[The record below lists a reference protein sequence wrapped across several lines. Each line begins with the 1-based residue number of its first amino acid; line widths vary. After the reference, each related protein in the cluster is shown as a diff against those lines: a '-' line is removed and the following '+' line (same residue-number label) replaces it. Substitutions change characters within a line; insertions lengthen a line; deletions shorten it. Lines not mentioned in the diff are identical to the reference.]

1 VRTATIATILL
12 AGLLGAG
19 AGQAQLWRG
28 PAAIEIEAKDQK
40 RGPVAGGEVKLV
52 CRGIEPADGPPPVT
66 LDSKGRAV
74 VGGLA
79 EGKWHVEVSKDSY
92 MTFQADLDVRSDRK
106 PKILSTLQLNVPHAI
121 HMMDVLFY
129 KGKAAPEA
137 HTAIAA
143 APPPAVEHR
152 RPVSPPPPPAPA
164 PEPAPEATV
173 QTTAQPAPHM
183 EPVTKPVVPRE
194 PPAPAPAPEPAPV
207 TPPPATQ
214 PAMPPPAAAPAP
226 PAPVVKAPPPP
237 APQPSAAAAPPAS
250 VRRRSYDDRNCFECK
265 PGESS
270 LSMEAVVAPGSEG
283 CGAGVRDL
291 LAKPAAAG
299 QPAGCRVLRLTLPA
313 GARYTGYRYGV
324 EEGTEELDCQA
335 GKDCPGGGRWPLEP
349 ALARSASG
357 TTVAAA
363 FEGNAAVTKER
374 HAVFTVYYT
383 AGK

>member
-1 VRTATIATILL
+1 MRTATIATILL

-40 RGPVAGGEVKLV
+40 GGPVAGGEVKLV

-106 PKILSTLQLNVPHAI
+106 PKILSTLQLNVQHAV

-143 APPPAVEHR
+143 APPPPVEHR
-152 RPVSPPPPPAPA
+152 RPISPPPPPPAPA

-173 QTTAQPAPHM
+173 QTTTQPAPYI

-194 PPAPAPAPEPAPV
+194 PPAPAPTPVPV
-207 TPPPATQ
+207 TPPPTPQ
-214 PAMPPPAAAPAP
+214 PAMPPPAPAP
-226 PAPVVKAPPPP
+226 PTPPVVAPPP
-237 APQPSAAAAPPAS
+237 AAAPTITPAPPIT
-250 VRRRSYDDRNCFECK
+250 VRRRSYEDRNCFECK

-270 LSMEAVVAPGSEG
+270 LSMEAVVSPGAEG

-291 LAKPAAAG
+291 LAKPGAAG

-357 TTVAAA
+357 TTIATA

-383 AGK
+383 TGK

>member
-40 RGPVAGGEVKLV
+40 RGPVSGGEVKLV

-79 EGKWHVEVSKDSY
+79 EGKWHVEVSKENY

-106 PKILSTLQLNVPHAI
+106 PKILTTLQLNVPHAV

-129 KGKAAPEA
+129 KGKAVPEA
-137 HTAIAA
+137 PAA
-143 APPPAVEHR
+143 VAAKPVPPAPEHR
-152 RPVSPPPPPAPA
+152 RPTPPPP
-164 PEPAPEATV
+164 PEPAPEPTV
-173 QTTAQPAPHM
+173 QTATQPALHI

-194 PPAPAPAPEPAPV
+194 PPPAPV
-207 TPPPATQ
+207 A
-214 PAMPPPAAAPAP
+214 PAAPPSPAAP
-226 PAPVVKAPPPP
+226 PAPSMAPPPAPAP
-237 APQPSAAAAPPAS
+237 APQPSAAPAPPS
-250 VRRRSYDDRNCFECK
+250 TVRRRSYEDRNCFECK

-270 LSMEAVVAPGSEG
+270 LSVEAVVAPGAEG

-291 LAKPAAAG
+291 LAKSAG
-299 QPAGCRVLRLTLPA
+299 SPPAGCRVLRLALPA
-313 GARYTGYRYGV
+313 GARYTGYRYAV
-324 EEGTEELDCQA
+324 QEGTEELDCQA

-349 ALARSASG
+349 ALAKSTSG
-357 TTVAAA
+357 TAITAA

-383 AGK
+383 AGTQ

>member
-1 VRTATIATILL
+1 MRTATIATILMT
-12 AGLLGAG
+12 GLLGAG

-40 RGPVAGGEVKLV
+40 RGPVSGGEVKLV

-79 EGKWHVEVSKDSY
+79 EGKWHVEVSKESY

-106 PKILSTLQLNVPHAI
+106 PKILSTLQLNVPHAV

-137 HTAIAA
+137 IAA
-143 APPPAVEHR
+143 APAPPAPEHR
-152 RPVSPPPPPAPA
+152 RPTPPPPPPAPA
-164 PEPAPEATV
+164 PEPTV
-173 QTTAQPAPHM
+173 QTAPQPAPHI

-194 PPAPAPAPEPAPV
+194 PPTAPVVAPAVPATPPPAPEPAKPAPAAPV
-207 TPPPATQ
+207 VAP
-214 PAMPPPAAAPAP
+214 AAPA
-226 PAPVVKAPPPP
+226 APVIT
-237 APQPSAAAAPPAS
+237 PQPSAAPSS
-250 VRRRSYDDRNCFECK
+250 VRRRSYEDRNCFECK

-270 LSMEAVVAPGSEG
+270 LSVEAVVSPGAEG

-291 LAKPAAAG
+291 LAKPAG
-299 QPAGCRVLRLTLPA
+299 SPPAGCRLLHLTLPA
-313 GARYTGYRYGV
+313 GARYTGYRYAV
-324 EEGTEELDCQA
+324 QEGTEELDCQA

-349 ALARSASG
+349 SLAKSASG
-357 TTVAAA
+357 TAIAAA

-374 HAVFTVYYT
+374 RAVFTVYYT
-383 AGK
+383 AGTK

>member
-1 VRTATIATILL
+1 MTRINRPGGERNVRTATIATILL

-40 RGPVAGGEVKLV
+40 RGPVSGGEVKLV

-79 EGKWHVEVSKDSY
+79 EGKWHVEVSKESY

-106 PKILSTLQLNVPHAI
+106 PKILSTLQLNVPHAV

-129 KGKAAPEA
+129 KGKAGPAPVPAPE
-137 HTAIAA
+137 TTVQA
-143 APPPAVEHR
+143 APQPAPHIA
-152 RPVSPPPPPAPA
+152 PVTKPIVPREPPPAPA
-164 PEPAPEATV
+164 PVPVPAAPPSTPE
-173 QTTAQPAPHM
+173 
-183 EPVTKPVVPRE
+183 
-194 PPAPAPAPEPAPV
+194 PAPAPVAPAAPAPAM
-207 TPPPATQ
+207 TPPPA
-214 PAMPPPAAAPAP
+214 
-226 PAPVVKAPPPP
+226 P
-237 APQPSAAAAPPAS
+237 APQPSAPPAPPSS
-250 VRRRSYDDRNCFECK
+250 VRRRSYEDRNCFECK

-270 LSMEAVVAPGSEG
+270 LSVEAVVAPGAEG

-291 LAKPAAAG
+291 LAKSAG
-299 QPAGCRVLRLTLPA
+299 SPPAGCRVLRLTLPA
-313 GARYTGYRYGV
+313 GARYTGYRYAV
-324 EEGTEELDCQA
+324 QEGTEELDCQA

-349 ALARSASG
+349 ALAKGAFG
-357 TTVAAA
+357 TAIAAA

-374 HAVFTVYYT
+374 RAVFTVYYT
-383 AGK
+383 TGTK

>member
-66 LDSKGRAV
+66 LDGKGRAV

-106 PKILSTLQLNVPHAI
+106 PKILSTLQLNVPHAV

-152 RPVSPPPPPAPA
+152 RPVSPPPPPPAPA

-173 QTTAQPAPHM
+173 QTRAQPAPHI

-194 PPAPAPAPEPAPV
+194 PPAPTPAPAPEPAPV
-207 TPPPATQ
+207 TPPPA
-214 PAMPPPAAAPAP
+214 AAPTP
-226 PAPVVKAPPPP
+226 PAPAVKAPPP
-237 APQPSAAAAPPAS
+237 SAAPAPPAS

-283 CGAGVRDL
+283 CGATVRDL
-291 LAKPAAAG
+291 LAKAATAS
-299 QPAGCRVLRLTLPA
+299 PSAGCRVLRLSLPA

-349 ALARSASG
+349 ALAKSASG
-357 TTVAAA
+357 TTIAAA

-383 AGK
+383 AGANPK

>member
-1 VRTATIATILL
+1 MRTATIATILL
-12 AGLLGAG
+12 TGLLGAG

-40 RGPVAGGEVKLV
+40 RGPVSGGEVKLV

-79 EGKWHVEVSKDSY
+79 EGKWHVEVSKESY

-106 PKILSTLQLNVPHAI
+106 PKILSTLQLNVPHAV

-129 KGKAAPEA
+129 KGKAAPEQV
-137 HTAIAA
+137 AA
-143 APPPAVEHR
+143 APAPPAVEHR
-152 RPVSPPPPPAPA
+152 RPTPPPPAPPPPPPAAA
-164 PEPAPEATV
+164 PTPAPEATV
-173 QTTAQPAPHM
+173 ETTAKPAPHI

-194 PPAPAPAPEPAPV
+194 PPPVPTTAPPAPAP
-207 TPPPATQ
+207 TLQ
-214 PAMPPPAAAPAP
+214 PSVAPAP
-226 PAPVVKAPPPP
+226 P
-237 APQPSAAAAPPAS
+237 ST

-265 PGESS
+265 PGEAS
-270 LSMEAVVAPGSEG
+270 LSVEAVVEPGAEA
-283 CGAGVRDL
+283 CGAAVRDL
-291 LAKPAAAG
+291 LAKPAG
-299 QPAGCRVLRLTLPA
+299 SPAGCRVLRLTLPA
-313 GARYTGYRYGV
+313 GARYTGYRYAV
-324 EEGTEELDCQA
+324 QEGTEELDCQA

-349 ALARSASG
+349 ALAKSASG
-357 TTVAAA
+357 TAVTAA

-383 AGK
+383 SGTK

>member
-1 VRTATIATILL
+1 MRTATIATILL
-12 AGLLGAG
+12 AGLLGTG

-40 RGPVAGGEVKLV
+40 RGPLAGGEVKLV

-143 APPPAVEHR
+143 APPPPPVEHR
-152 RPVSPPPPPAPA
+152 RPISPAPQAPPPPPAPA
-164 PEPAPEATV
+164 AAPEATV
-173 QTTAQPAPHM
+173 PTTTQPAPHI

-194 PPAPAPAPEPAPV
+194 PPAAAPPATPPP
-207 TPPPATQ
+207 TPPPA
-214 PAMPPPAAAPAP
+214 PAVVAP
-226 PAPVVKAPPPP
+226 PAP
-237 APQPSAAAAPPAS
+237 APQPSAAPTSPAS

-270 LSMEAVVAPGSEG
+270 LSMEAVVAPGAEG
-283 CGAGVRDL
+283 CGAAVRDL
-291 LAKPAAAG
+291 LAKPAAG
-299 QPAGCRVLRLTLPA
+299 PPAGCRVLRLTLPA

-349 ALARSASG
+349 ALAKSASG
-357 TTVAAA
+357 TTIAAA